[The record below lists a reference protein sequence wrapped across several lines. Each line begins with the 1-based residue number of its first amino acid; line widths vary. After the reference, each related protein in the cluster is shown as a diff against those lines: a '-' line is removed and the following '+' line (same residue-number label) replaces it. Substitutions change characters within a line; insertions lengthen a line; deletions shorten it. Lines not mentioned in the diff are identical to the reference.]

1 MCIYHIIPSFPPACK
16 VHLQTEIS
24 NQRPI
29 SCTAIQNHT
38 HPSLQTAIRKR
49 CPTWP
54 KIGFMCG
61 DQCCVKLS
69 PRVLGVLLIFCWRGC
84 WGRGRARFILDV
96 CRKFI
101 SPIIHPSPCRSSV
114 VPRERKKPT
123 CDIVA
128 SWKGLSIMSTMKFCR
143 EWWVF
148 LAYLFCR
155 SQGMF
160 IHWIF
165 LGSALLISGHVIPC
179 FRNLVWWLL
188 LVSNGHLLQIC
199 IPWGSVYFLCT
210 RSFVWGL
217 LLLDIWFP
225 PVSVAIM
232 VYVGMKV

>member
-1 MCIYHIIPSFPPACK
+1 M
-16 VHLQTEIS
+16 
-24 NQRPI
+24 
-29 SCTAIQNHT
+29 
-38 HPSLQTAIRKR
+38 
-49 CPTWP
+49 
-54 KIGFMCG
+54 GG
-61 DQCCVKLS
+61 
-69 PRVLGVLLIFCWRGC
+69 LLWLCRRGC
-84 WGRGRARFILDV
+84 WGWGRAVYILEL
-96 CRKFI
+96 CWKFI

-114 VPRERKKPT
+114 VPWERKKPT
-123 CDIVA
+123 CDIIA

-160 IHWIF
+160 IHWFF

-188 LVSNGHLLQIC
+188 LVSDGHLLQIC
-199 IPWGSVYFLCT
+199 MPWGSAYFWGT

-217 LLLDIWFP
+217 LLLDLWVP